1 MKCSICR
8 IGETVKNNSIVPLKR
23 DGMVIIFK
31 NVPSE
36 VCNNCGEI
44 YIGQEITKNLLKTA
58 EEVSKSGVQVDI
70 REFKAA

>member
-8 IGETVKNNSIVPLKR
+8 IGETVKSNSVVPLNR

-31 NVPSE
+31 NVPTE
-36 VCNNCGEI
+36 VCNNCGEV
-44 YIGQEITKNLLKTA
+44 YVEQDITRNLLDTA
-58 EEVSKSGVQVDI
+58 KEVSKSGVQVDI

>member
-8 IGETVKNNSIVPLKR
+8 TGETVKSNSIVPLNR
-23 DGMVIIFK
+23 DGMVIVFK

-44 YIGQEITKNLLKTA
+44 YIGQEITKNLLNTA

>member
-1 MKCSICR
+1 
-8 IGETVKNNSIVPLKR
+8 
-23 DGMVIIFK
+23 
-31 NVPSE
+31 VPSE